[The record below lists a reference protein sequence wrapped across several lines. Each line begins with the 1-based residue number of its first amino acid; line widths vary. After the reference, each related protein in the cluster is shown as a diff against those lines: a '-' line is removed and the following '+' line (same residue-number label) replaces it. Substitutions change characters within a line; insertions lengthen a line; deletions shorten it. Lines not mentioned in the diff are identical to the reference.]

1 MIYIIYHRYLFTKIQ
16 SMRHFLKIIHSFP
29 LLENCDE
36 IGKIWFFFELLL
48 ILPIRILGNK
58 TWHVFYLISGLKNPK
73 IHIHSSQVD
82 QFFCKTYI
90 TKSFNKAML
99 K

>member
-16 SMRHFLKIIHSFP
+16 SMRHFFKIIHSFP

-58 TWHVFYLISGLKNPK
+58 TWHVFLSHKRIK
-73 IHIHSSQVD
+73 
-82 QFFCKTYI
+82 
-90 TKSFNKAML
+90 KSENSCSFIPSRSVL
-99 K
+99 L